1 LSLVSKNYPFIQK
14 NKLKFEGMRK
24 WTCEHIDAAGEITGL
39 YDKEMFFLISI
50 YDKEMFCFLVPLS
63 LKASKG

>member
-1 LSLVSKNYPFIQK
+1 
-14 NKLKFEGMRK
+14 MRK

>member
-39 YDKEMFFLISI
+39 YDKEMF
-50 YDKEMFCFLVPLS
+50 CFLVPLS